1 MQLLSVL
8 GTGRYEETCYTW
20 QGQQVRT
27 PYVIRALCEFF
38 QPDQVTVL
46 VTQEAK
52 AAHWQNLQQAV
63 GQRSL
68 IPVPIPSV
76 QSEAEVW
83 QIFDAVVTAVEPEM
97 QVIFDITHAFRSI
110 PLLVLLAAAFL
121 QKARRVNIQGVYYGA
136 FEANRQ
142 APPIVD
148 LTPAI
153 KLLDWLTATDKFLAT
168 GSSVELGQL
177 LSTIQQDFYRQGQP
191 NNTEIRPTRLKSMG
205 DRIQAISRSLE
216 LVRPLDLLDEA
227 ARLQTLSS
235 EQLQNEVGIFA
246 KPFQLLLEPIQQDY
260 GQFALKQARQAD
272 PTTVLQKQFCLLR
285 WYVTKEQGTQA
296 ILLAREWLV
305 SALCMADQRNY
316 LDKTERKTIE
326 DQLGRMIGAATSLQ
340 EPIAQHVQDPQKL
353 AAVWSTLTEYRND
366 IAHTQMRPTQISADT
381 LQTYVQQTLLSELSV
396 LFPKLTNANE
406 VSPSFSVPTVTEAEN
421 QHEQELLETLR
432 SLSPELQQT
441 VLDFAQF
448 LRQKYDP
455 QQPQR
460 SL

>member
-20 QGQQVRT
+20 QGQQVKT
-27 PYVIRALCEFF
+27 PYVIHALCEFF

-52 AAHWQNLQQAV
+52 TAHWQNLQQAV

-121 QKARRVNIQGVYYGA
+121 QKARQVNIQGVYYGA

-260 GQFALKQARQAD
+260 GQFALKQARQAE

-285 WYVTKEQGTQA
+285 WYVAKEQGTQA

-316 LDKTERKTIE
+316 LDKAERKTIE
-326 DQLGRMIGAATSLQ
+326 DKLGQMIGATPSSQ
-340 EPIAQHVQDPQKL
+340 DIARYVQDPQKL

-381 LQTYVQQTLLSELSV
+381 LQTYVQQTLLSELSA
-396 LFPKLTNANE
+396 LFPQLTAEDGVSPPAADPE
-406 VSPSFSVPTVTEAEN
+406 VSAVEN
-421 QHEQELLETLR
+421 TLEQEMLETLNH
-432 SLSPELQQT
+432 LPPAQQQT

-455 QQPQR
+455 QQSQR